1 MHYILTSQ
9 IPAIFFLNMRN
20 IRKKTTEQW
29 QILSFLVFSFSQ
41 RWYVFGEND
50 EFSKSNYV
58 KNLYDLETFHLHL
71 QKARFVVCYF

>member
-1 MHYILTSQ
+1 
-9 IPAIFFLNMRN
+9 MRN

-58 KNLYDLETFHLHL
+58 KNLYDLETFHFHL